1 MSDTSQT
8 GIVTESTLLADGLL
22 KIRSII
28 ELQQG
33 SSISVESSWK
43 QIPEKSSFEMTE
55 TSVHFGNM
63 VFSLPRASTLLA
75 HSYFVSKEQVKS
87 REKLSITDTR
97 NQPRR
102 KKQKRV
108 YMVTRHDGVEVFLDP
123 LSAAFW
129 GGNRRLVKDV
139 SVNTAAFVLKTDG
152 KSVIESATS
161 TSAQTWE
168 LIDAVLSIIS
178 LATQLNTRIEEMD
191 ISLEEL
197 TTKKSVIQNSH

>member
-1 MSDTSQT
+1 MSNTNQT
-8 GIVTESTLLADGLL
+8 GIVTESTLAADGFL

-33 SSISVESSWK
+33 SQITIESSWK
-43 QIPEKSSFEMTE
+43 EIPEKSIFEMTE
-55 TSVHFGNM
+55 TLVHFGDM

-75 HSYFVSKEQVKS
+75 HSFLVSKELAKS
-87 REKLSITDTR
+87 REKISTADKR
-97 NQPRR
+97 NQLRR
-102 KKQKRV
+102 KKLKRV

-129 GGNRRLVKDV
+129 GGDRRLVKDV

-161 TSAQTWE
+161 ASAQTWE

-178 LATQLNTRIEEMD
+178 LATQLNTRIEEVG
-191 ISLEEL
+191 ISVEEL
-197 TTKKSVIQNSH
+197 TNKKGVKQNRP

>member
-1 MSDTSQT
+1 MSNTSQT
-8 GIVTESTLLADGLL
+8 GIVTESILLADGLL

-33 SSISVESSWK
+33 SSIRVESSWK

-55 TSVHFGNM
+55 TLVHFGDM

-75 HSYFVSKEQVKS
+75 HSHLVSKELVKS
-87 REKLSITDTR
+87 CEKLSITDTR
-97 NQPRR
+97 NQARR

-108 YMVTRHDGVEVFLDP
+108 YMVTRHDGVAVFLDP

-152 KSVIESATS
+152 TSVIESATS
-161 TSAQTWE
+161 ASAQTWE

-191 ISLEEL
+191 IALEEL
-197 TTKKSVIQNSH
+197 TTKKSVIQNPP